1 MESSK
6 FKLNRTKF
14 IQISLLLLACLLMFF
29 TYFFNLKKKQ
39 PSTNLDQIKTIEPL
53 DRIKTIEPDEQ
64 KEKMVNTFLDVQY
77 GGFDKNGNRF
87 VIGSRYANFEI
98 ERPEIIR
105 MEQILCNFYFKDG
118 TNLTIISNYGVYNNV
133 TDDMEFTKNVKMNY
147 LENVLFSEKA
157 NFFNVKNELLIEGNV
172 KTNSPEGELQADKLD
187 FNLDNKKL
195 KISMY
200 NDEKVNIKVNY

>member
-6 FKLNRTKF
+6 FKLNKTKF
-14 IQISLLLLACLLMFF
+14 IQISLLLLAFFLIFF
-29 TYFFNLKKKQ
+29 TYFSNLKKKQ
-39 PSTNLDQIKTIEPL
+39 PSTNLDQTKTVET
-53 DRIKTIEPDEQ
+53 DKQ
-64 KEKMVNTFLDVQY
+64 KEKAVNTFVDVQY

-172 KTNSPEGELQADKLD
+172 KTTSPEGKLQADKLN
-187 FNLDNKKL
+187 FNLDSKKL
-195 KISMY
+195 KVSMY
-200 NDEKVNIKVNY
+200 NDKKVNIKVNF

>member
-6 FKLNRTKF
+6 FKLNKIKF
-14 IQISLLLLACLLMFF
+14 IQISLLLLAFFLIFF
-29 TYFFNLKKKQ
+29 TYFSNLKKKQ
-39 PSTNLDQIKTIEPL
+39 PSTNLDQTKTVET
-53 DRIKTIEPDEQ
+53 DKQ
-64 KEKMVNTFLDVQY
+64 KEKAVNTFVDVQY

-118 TNLTIISNYGVYNNV
+118 TNLTIISDYGVYNNV

-172 KTNSPEGELQADKLD
+172 KTTSPEGKLQADKLN
-187 FNLDNKKL
+187 FNLDSKKL
-195 KISMY
+195 KVSMY
-200 NDEKVNIKVNY
+200 NDKKVNIKVNF

>member
-6 FKLNRTKF
+6 FKLNKIKF
-14 IQISLLLLACLLMFF
+14 IQISLLLLAFFLIFF
-29 TYFFNLKKKQ
+29 TYFSNLKKKQ
-39 PSTNLDQIKTIEPL
+39 PSTNLDQTKTVET
-53 DRIKTIEPDEQ
+53 DKQ
-64 KEKMVNTFLDVQY
+64 KEKAVNTFVDVQY

-172 KTNSPEGELQADKLD
+172 KTTSPEGKLQADKLN
-187 FNLDNKKL
+187 FNLDSKKL
-195 KISMY
+195 KVSMY
-200 NDEKVNIKVNY
+200 NDRKVNIKVNF

>member
-6 FKLNRTKF
+6 FKLNKTKF
-14 IQISLLLLACLLMFF
+14 IQISLLLIAFFLIFF
-29 TYFFNLKKKQ
+29 TYFSNLKKKQ
-39 PSTNLDQIKTIEPL
+39 ASTNLDQIKTIEP
-53 DRIKTIEPDEQ
+53 DGQ
-64 KEKMVNTFLDVQY
+64 KEKAVNTFVDVQY
-77 GGFDKNGNRF
+77 SGFDKNGNRF
-87 VIGSRYANFEI
+87 IIGSRHANFEI

-118 TNLTIISNYGVYNNV
+118 TKLTIISDFGIYNNV
-133 TDDMEFTKNVKMNY
+133 SDDMEFTENVKMNY

-172 KTNSPEGELQADKLD
+172 KTKSPEGELQADKLN
-187 FNLDNKKL
+187 FNLDSKKL

-200 NDEKVNIKVNY
+200 NDKKVNIKVNF

>member
-6 FKLNRTKF
+6 FKLNKTKF
-14 IQISLLLLACLLMFF
+14 IQISLLLLAFLLIFF

-39 PSTNLDQIKTIEPL
+39 PSTNLDKIKTVET
-53 DRIKTIEPDEQ
+53 DKQ
-64 KEKMVNTFLDVQY
+64 KEKAVNTFLDVEY

-87 VIGSRYANFEI
+87 VIGSKYANFEI
-98 ERPEIIR
+98 DRPNVIR
-105 MEQILCNFYFKDG
+105 MEQVLCTFYFKDG
-118 TNLTIISNYGVYNNV
+118 TNLTIVSNYGIYNNV
-133 TDDMEFTKNVKMNY
+133 TDDMEFTENVKMNY

-157 NFFNVKNELLIEGNV
+157 NFFNVKNQLLIEGNV
-172 KTNSPEGELQADKLD
+172 KTTSPEGKLQADKLD

-200 NDEKVNIKVNY
+200 NDEKVNIKVNF

>member
-6 FKLNRTKF
+6 FKLNKIKF
-14 IQISLLLLACLLMFF
+14 IQISLLLLAFFLIFF

-39 PSTNLDQIKTIEPL
+39 PSANLDQIKTA
-53 DRIKTIEPDEQ
+53 EPDEQ
-64 KEKMVNTFLDVQY
+64 KEKMVNTFVDVQY

-87 VIGSRYANFEI
+87 IIGSKYANFEI
-98 ERPEIIR
+98 DKPNIIR

-118 TNLTIISNYGVYNNV
+118 TNLTIISDYGVYNNV

-172 KTNSPEGELQADKLD
+172 KTKSPEGELQADKLD
-187 FNLDNKKL
+187 FNLDSKKL

-200 NDEKVNIKVNY
+200 NDKKVNIKVNF